1 MQTTSFPHCGT
12 SSNTVS
18 LCDSTTFK
26 ANQFQERSLYEF
38 VNCQYANGEIVY
50 WQFLKNIFIC
60 KERRSNLTQAELRE
74 LYCKRLEREK
84 QTYVAKATGINGAIL
99 SQFKRGKID
108 LYPHLFSKL
117 ESYLMNP

>member
-1 MQTTSFPHCGT
+1 M
-12 SSNTVS
+12 
-18 LCDSTTFK
+18 
-26 ANQFQERSLYEF
+26 
-38 VNCQYANGEIVY
+38 NCQYANGEIVY
-50 WQFLKNIFIC
+50 WQFYKKYFIC

-108 LYPHLFSKL
+108 LYPHLFSRL

>member
-1 MQTTSFPHCGT
+1 M
-12 SSNTVS
+12 
-18 LCDSTTFK
+18 
-26 ANQFQERSLYEF
+26 
-38 VNCQYANGEIVY
+38 
-50 WQFLKNIFIC
+50 
-60 KERRSNLTQAELRE
+60 TQAELRE

-108 LYPHLFSKL
+108 FSRL